1 MGFDGGTQRLSIPG
15 SGVGQHPQQ
24 LMLLSG
30 PGMAMP
36 TSQRTPSSPVQTISF
51 KAEDVA
57 ITVDEK
63 EPLISKKGDSV
74 AIDMVNTYYFSW
86 RKFQTNQPNK
96 SEGFFRLLYVTNLA
110 TNPQGDVFW
119 FC

>member
-1 MGFDGGTQRLSIPG
+1 MSIPG

-24 LMLLSG
+24 LTLPSG
-30 PGMAMP
+30 PGIAMSMTP
-36 TSQRTPSSPVQTISF
+36 QRTPSSPVQTISF

-74 AIDMVNTYYFSW
+74 AIDMV
-86 RKFQTNQPNK
+86 
-96 SEGFFRLLYVTNLA
+96 GLL
-110 TNPQGDVFW
+110 
-119 FC
+119 

>member
-1 MGFDGGTQRLSIPG
+1 MGFDGGTQRLSLPG

-24 LMLLSG
+24 LMLPSG

-74 AIDMVNTYYFSW
+74 AIDMVNPSYFS
-86 RKFQTNQPNK
+86 
-96 SEGFFRLLYVTNLA
+96 
-110 TNPQGDVFW
+110 
-119 FC
+119 

>member
-1 MGFDGGTQRLSIPG
+1 MGFDGGTQRLSLPG

-24 LMLLSG
+24 LMLPSG

-36 TSQRTPSSPVQTISF
+36 TTQRTPSSPVQTISF

-74 AIDMVNTYYFSW
+74 AIDMVHTLCLHKEIF
-86 RKFQTNQPNK
+86 KLTNYIYK
-96 SEGFFRLLYVTNLA
+96 
-110 TNPQGDVFW
+110 
-119 FC
+119 